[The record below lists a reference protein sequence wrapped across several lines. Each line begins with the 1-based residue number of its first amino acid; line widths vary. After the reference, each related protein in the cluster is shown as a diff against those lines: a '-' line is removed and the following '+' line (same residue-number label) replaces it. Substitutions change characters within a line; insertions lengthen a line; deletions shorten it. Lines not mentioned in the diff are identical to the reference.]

1 MVVIIFTFVVLEGV
15 FGAGQT
21 LSGLHVG
28 RYWDSHWGA
37 TTALFGASRRDASGV
52 LTVIDG
58 AAAVVVAW
66 LAVFLTRTTCATFMV
81 ATFTIMICSAGA
93 SKTGRT
99 RGVFLLNNTLSLA
112 GVFLHLCDCLL
123 GFFFVVSEVEWV
135 QEFDDRSIE
144 SIK

>member
-1 MVVIIFTFVVLEGV
+1 MVVIIFTFVVLVGV
-15 FGAGQT
+15 LGAGQT

-28 RYWDSHWGA
+28 RYWDSHLGA
-37 TTALFGASRRDASGV
+37 TTAFRASRRDASGV

-123 GFFFVVSEVEWV
+123 GFCFVVSEVEWV
-135 QEFDDRSIE
+135 QEFDDRAIE
-144 SIK
+144 NIK